1 MIFITAKEL
10 FESKPEPVEWVCEPW
25 LAREAITEL
34 DGAPKSAGKTTFALA
49 MCKTIL
55 RGEDFLGHSTTKS
68 RIVYLTEESETS
80 FRAALKRAG
89 IKDSDELHIL
99 FWKQTHGLC
108 DGETSAW
115 AQVVAEAT
123 QYAKDIEAALLVVDT
138 FAQFARL
145 IGDSENSAG
154 EVLKAMLPIQK
165 ARDKGLAVLVI
176 RHDRKVGGAV
186 GASGR
191 GSNAMSGA
199 VDIVLQLKRPEG
211 SHPATHRKI
220 EALSRFDETPC
231 ELTIS
236 LAEGEYQVGG
246 ESDAVAFPLAMKLVL
261 ESLDDEPACKL
272 TMKQLQEATGLP
284 RTTLQSALEQLES
297 EGSVLRSG
305 RGKKGDAIHYQRNAA
320 ETPSP

>member
-1 MIFITAKEL
+1 M
-10 FESKPEPVEWVCEPW
+10 V
-25 LAREAITEL
+25 
-34 DGAPKSAGKTTFALA
+34 
-49 MCKTIL
+49 
-55 RGEDFLGHSTTKS
+55 
-68 RIVYLTEESETS
+68 
-80 FRAALKRAG
+80 
-89 IKDSDELHIL
+89 
-99 FWKQTHGLC
+99 
-108 DGETSAW
+108 
-115 AQVVAEAT
+115 
-123 QYAKDIEAALLVVDT
+123 
-138 FAQFARL
+138 
-145 IGDSENSAG
+145 
-154 EVLKAMLPIQK
+154 PIQK

-199 VDIVLQLKRPEG
+199 VDIVLNTRGRKEAIPPLIEKLKPFL
-211 SHPATHRKI
+211 
-220 EALSRFDETPC
+220 ALTKPPG

-305 RGKKGDAIHYQRNAA
+305 RGKKGDAIHYQEKCCRNSKPLGWTLRAESEAA
-320 ETPSP
+320 